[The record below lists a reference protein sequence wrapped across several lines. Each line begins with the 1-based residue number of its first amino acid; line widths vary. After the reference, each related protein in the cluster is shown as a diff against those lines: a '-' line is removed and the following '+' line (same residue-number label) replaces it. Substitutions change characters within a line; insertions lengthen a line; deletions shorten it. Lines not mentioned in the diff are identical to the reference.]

1 MKVNYNNLQKYFD
14 EKLPAPEDVAKALT
28 FHSYE
33 VEGVEEKEGDYIF
46 DIDVLPN
53 RAGDSFDEGGVARE
67 LSAVLNIPL
76 GSMAPKPKKLGNP
89 VIKLKLFEINKL
101 LGSDMSTKEVENIFK
116 RLQFRSDL
124 NADLNGEDF
133 TVTIPAERKDIKIKA
148 DLIEEVG
155 RIYGYENIEA
165 AFPEKAE
172 RAPRVNK
179 KFYYTNKIKN
189 FLAREGFSEVYTYTF
204 RNNGEVE
211 IEKPFASD
219 KNFLRTDLRA
229 GLLKSLE
236 QNIKNLPLLDADEV
250 KIFEIGNVFSKD
262 KEYTTLGIGWSGKD
276 ENIVNKLSEFLGIKI
291 DEKTKNNIF
300 ETNFDE
306 LLDKLPE
313 PPNSYE
319 QFEKKKDMAFKPI
332 SLYPFVLRDIAV
344 WVPTDKSSDDALEII
359 KKEAGDLLV
368 NTKLFDE
375 FEKGDRISYAF
386 NLVFQSQDKTLSDEE
401 VNKIMDS
408 VTNSLECNGGWKVR

>member
-14 EKLPAPEDVAKALT
+14 EKLPEPEDVAKALT

-53 RAGDSFDEGGVARE
+53 RAGDSFDEEGIARE

-76 GSMAPKPKKLGNP
+76 GSRAPKLKKLGNR

-101 LGSDMSTKEVENIFK
+101 LGSNMSTKEIKNIFK
-116 RLQFRSDL
+116 RLQFRS
-124 NADLNGEDF
+124 DLNGEDF

-155 RIYGYENIEA
+155 RIYGYENIKA

-189 FLAREGFSEVYTYTF
+189 FLAGEGFSEVYTYTF
-204 RNNGEVE
+204 RDNGEVE

-219 KNFLRTDLRA
+219 KNFLRTDLRG

-236 QNIKNLPLLDADEV
+236 QNIKNLPLLNADEV

-276 ENIVNKLSEFLGIKI
+276 ENIVNKLSEFLGIRI

-319 QFEKKKDMAFKPI
+319 QFEKKKDMVFKPI
-332 SLYPFVLRDIAV
+332 SQYPFMLRDIAV
-344 WVPTDKSSDDALEII
+344 WVPTDKSSDDVLEII
-359 KKEAGDLLV
+359 KKEGGELLV

-375 FEKGDRISYAF
+375 FKKDKKISYAF
-386 NLVFQSQDKTLSDEE
+386 NLVFQSQEKTLSDEE
-401 VNKIMDS
+401 INKIM
-408 VTNSLECNGGWKVR
+408 VKITTFLNSKDDLEVR